1 MGKHWC
7 YGFSNRPDGSYT
19 QRSSTNI
26 LLKGNT
32 VKENNEVVSAK
43 TKENK
48 IQEVKQAIEKVAEK
62 KTYKLGDEV
71 KAYGKN
77 CKIVEVLDVDR
88 YHLKNLQ
95 EPYDSFVALVEEFE

>member
-1 MGKHWC
+1 M
-7 YGFSNRPDGSYT
+7 
-19 QRSSTNI
+19 
-26 LLKGNT
+26 
-32 VKENNEVVSAK
+32 KENNGVMNAK

-48 IQEVKQAIEKVAEK
+48 IQEVKQAIAKVAENR
-62 KTYKLGDEV
+62 TYKLGDEV
-71 KAYGKN
+71 KAYGKS

>member
-1 MGKHWC
+1 M
-7 YGFSNRPDGSYT
+7 ND
-19 QRSSTNI
+19 
-26 LLKGNT
+26 
-32 VKENNEVVSAK
+32 K
-43 TKENK
+43 TKQKNTE
-48 IQEVKQAIEKVAEK
+48 EVKQVTEVIEAIKKVAEK
-62 KTYKLGDEV
+62 KAYKLGDEV

>member
-1 MGKHWC
+1 M
-7 YGFSNRPDGSYT
+7 
-19 QRSSTNI
+19 
-26 LLKGNT
+26 
-32 VKENNEVVSAK
+32 KENNEVMQGDNTARGPSASGADLSVGAVLNAK

-48 IQEVKQAIEKVAEK
+48 IQEVKQAIAKVAENR
-62 KTYKLGDEV
+62 TYKLGDEV

-77 CKIVEVLDVDR
+77 CKIVEVLDVGR

>member
-1 MGKHWC
+1 M
-7 YGFSNRPDGSYT
+7 
-19 QRSSTNI
+19 
-26 LLKGNT
+26 
-32 VKENNEVVSAK
+32 KENNEVMQGDNIARGPSASGADLSVGAVLNAK

-48 IQEVKQAIEKVAEK
+48 IQEVKQAIAKVAENR
-62 KTYKLGDEV
+62 TYKLGDEV

>member
-1 MGKHWC
+1 M
-7 YGFSNRPDGSYT
+7 
-19 QRSSTNI
+19 
-26 LLKGNT
+26 
-32 VKENNEVVSAK
+32 

-48 IQEVKQAIEKVAEK
+48 IQEVKQAIAKVTENR
-62 KTYKLGDEV
+62 TYKLGDEV

>member
-1 MGKHWC
+1 M
-7 YGFSNRPDGSYT
+7 
-19 QRSSTNI
+19 
-26 LLKGNT
+26 
-32 VKENNEVVSAK
+32 KENNEVMQGDNIARGPSASGADLSVGAVLNAK

-62 KTYKLGDEV
+62 KIYKLGDEV

-77 CKIVEVLDVDR
+77 CMIVEVLDVDR

-95 EPYDSFVALVEEFE
+95 EPYDSFVAIVDELS

>member
-1 MGKHWC
+1 M
-7 YGFSNRPDGSYT
+7 
-19 QRSSTNI
+19 
-26 LLKGNT
+26 
-32 VKENNEVVSAK
+32 

-48 IQEVKQAIEKVAEK
+48 IQEVKQAIAKVAENR
-62 KTYKLGDEV
+62 TYNLGDEV

>member
-1 MGKHWC
+1 M
-7 YGFSNRPDGSYT
+7 
-19 QRSSTNI
+19 
-26 LLKGNT
+26 
-32 VKENNEVVSAK
+32 KENNGVMQGDNI
-43 TKENK
+43 ENK

-62 KTYKLGDEV
+62 KSYKLGDEV

-95 EPYDSFVALVEEFE
+95 EPYDSFVALVEDFE